1 MKSSVPRR
9 GVQDI
14 RTMSERINDADN
26 PQRKYLTLAML
37 ALEKA
42 RRSKEK
48 QRANQRAA
56 NIDRRLAEI
65 NAEQTELLAA
75 ARAEHKG
82 SFRARRRTHATENG
96 AQLENGFKLSY

>member
-48 QRANQRAA
+48 QSANQRAA

-65 NAEQTELLAA
+65 DVEQAELLAA
-75 ARAEHKG
+75 ARVEHKG
-82 SFRARRRTHATENG
+82 SLRARRRAHAKEKDV
-96 AQLENGFKLSY
+96 QLKNGFTLSY

>member
-14 RTMSERINDADN
+14 RTMSERINDVDN

-48 QRANQRAA
+48 QSANQRAA
-56 NIDRRLAEI
+56 NIDQRLAEI
-65 NAEQTELLAA
+65 NVEQTDLLAA
-75 ARAEHKG
+75 AQAEQEGSARAKR
-82 SFRARRRTHATENG
+82 RARAKEKDS
-96 AQLENGFKLSY
+96 QLKNGFTLSY